1 MLCASFARFADRV
14 WDNVWI
20 VFRSFP
26 LRSFCLFRSV
36 ALTARFH
43 EGAGRG
49 DLPGN
54 PSTGR
59 PHSLAFREGRQTET
73 EQQNTK
79 KRP

>member
-1 MLCASFARFADRV
+1 MRASLARFADIVRELPGSFQVLFRFARV
-14 WDNVWI
+14 
-20 VFRSFP
+20 
-26 LRSFCLFRSV
+26 CLFRSL

-59 PHSLAFREGRQTET
+59 PHSLPFREGRQTET